1 MGRGGPARI
10 HGWGR
15 SALAGLTAG
24 ACDDVMFVSAHLLLR
39 APLAAAADH
48 LRALLRSDQLERLSL
63 LALADGI
70 RGSALAGLMPPS
82 ITVRTVR
89 PYLRNQTTVVQLR
102 WTSPDDAGTAP
113 TLLDGSL
120 ELSVDEP
127 GSSRLTLEGI
137 FHPPGLPPAQRNSPQ
152 VAAAAVATADSF
164 LARIAAVIAPQP
176 IAQTAN
182 R

>member
-1 MGRGGPARI
+1 
-10 HGWGR
+10 
-15 SALAGLTAG
+15 
-24 ACDDVMFVSAHLLLR
+24 MFVSAHILLR

-48 LRALLRSDQLERLSL
+48 LRALLRSDQLQPLCL

-82 ITVRTVR
+82 ITVRTVT

-102 WTSPDDAGTAP
+102 WSSRDQAGTEP

-137 FHPPGLPPAQRNSPQ
+137 FHPPGLLAAQRNSPQ
-152 VAAAAVATADSF
+152 AAAAAVATADSF
-164 LARIAAVIAPQP
+164 LAQIAAVIAPQP
-176 IAQTAN
+176 IAQATT